1 MLNWTRIEYAGDQ
14 DGIDLAPVI
23 AGGELDDRQLF
34 WGGDGTFWHGSA
46 MRDGNYKLMI
56 DVAGDADGTPQLF
69 DLGQDIGES
78 NDLAA
83 ADPERVQRMVA
94 ALDAWKEEVD
104 ADRP

>member
-1 MLNWTRIEYAGDQ
+1 MESCL
-14 DGIDLAPVI
+14 
-23 AGGELDDRQLF
+23 DRQLF

-56 DVAGDADGTPQLF
+56 DVSGGADGTPQLF